1 MSINQDESYLVGLR
15 QEIQN
20 FENESL
26 DSIINDLPGMLNIPC
41 NILSTEVEKE
51 VFLIGAIGIISGIL
65 PNVIA
70 RYAGDWIGPN
80 LFVYVIGEYGGGK
93 GGLKW
98 AKALANS
105 IHLAKKDERKIL
117 LQEYLKDHIIYKK
130 ELSLFNKSKSQ
141 SEPPYAPKKPPIKML
156 FIPVN
161 NSKSGVYQLL
171 EDNSSRGIM
180 FETEGDTLAD
190 ALKQEYGNYS
200 DLLRKT
206 FHHESL
212 DFFRRENNESVDI
225 IRPHLSVVLSS
236 TPDQLK
242 RLIPSTEDGLYS
254 RFLYYYLKP
263 DPTFIDVFDD
273 RMNNYTEQFEKFS
286 MQFKAMFD
294 YLENIETPIYIKLD
308 RSHQLEFVNY
318 FKNKKSSMIEGIS
331 HSMAGTANRFGIIA
345 FRIMMILTALRAFEQ
360 NNLQGVVDC
369 NATDYQ
375 NAIRI
380 VERLEI
386 HAIRVYEHLGQTP
399 DNKKLALKLRQR
411 GISLR
416 EIEKITKINRGT
428 LSKWFNTPSKSGNHG
443 NHSTSQ

>member
-1 MSINQDESYLVGLR
+1 MHNESYLMGLS

-20 FENESL
+20 MESESL
-26 DSIINDLPGMLNIPC
+26 DSIISDLPGMMKSPC
-41 NILSTEVEKE
+41 NILTTEVEKE
-51 VFLIGAIGIISGIL
+51 VFLIGAIGIVSGIL

-105 IHLAKKDERKIL
+105 IHLAKKEERNVL
-117 LQEYLKDHIIYKK
+117 MQQYLKDLLIYKK
-130 ELSLFNKSKSQ
+130 ELSLFNKSKNQ
-141 SEPPYAPKKPPIKML
+141 SEPPNAPIKPPIKML

-161 NSKSGVYQLL
+161 NSKSGVHQLL
-171 EDNSSRGIM
+171 ADNKNRGMM

-190 ALKQEYGNYS
+190 ALKQDYGNYS
-200 DLLRKT
+200 DLMRKT

-212 DFFRRENNESVDI
+212 DFFRRENSESVDI
-225 IRPHLSVVLSS
+225 IRPYLSVILSS

-263 DPTFIDVFDD
+263 DPTFIDVFND
-273 RMNNYTEQFEKFS
+273 RMNDYTAQFENFS
-286 MQFKAMFD
+286 LQFKAMFD
-294 YLENIETPIYIKLD
+294 YLENIQTPIYIKLD
-308 RSHQLEFVNY
+308 KSHQIEFVNY
-318 FKNKKSSMIEGIS
+318 FKNKKASMIEGIS
-331 HSMAGTANRFGIIA
+331 PSMAGSANRFGIIA
-345 FRIMMILTALRAFEQ
+345 FRIMMILTAIRAFEQ
-360 NNLQGVVDC
+360 NKLHGVIEC
-369 NATDYQ
+369 NGTDYR

-380 VERLEI
+380 VERLET

-399 DNKKLALKLRQR
+399 DNKKLAFKLKQSSL
-411 GISLR
+411 SLR

-428 LSKWFNTPSKSGNHG
+428 LSKWFNVPAKSGNHG
-443 NHSTSQ
+443 NLS